1 MPSFCAVLNSSS
13 RAYREKDK
21 SNYHFSS
28 IVKNNGKKGLKHSKV
43 RRTKS
48 LAQIF
53 RKDLTERI
61 LERKRI
67 KITRSASPSSV
78 FSHKVHSIRFEKQI
92 RILS

>member
-28 IVKNNGKKGLKHSKV
+28 IVKNNGKKGLKHSKL
-43 RRTKS
+43 RRAKW
-48 LAQIF
+48 LPQIF

-61 LERKRI
+61 LERTRI
-67 KITRSASPSSV
+67 KITRSTSPLSV
-78 FSHKVHSIRFEKQI
+78 FSHKVHGIRFGKQI